1 MTHSATLTKLITR
14 FKADFARLTS
24 NGYTETEARVEYI
37 DPFLEL
43 LGWDMI
49 NASGQ
54 PNSLKDVVREASHD
68 ATSAGAASQRPDYT
82 FRIAGLRKFFVEAK
96 KPAVDIRTHKGS
108 AFQVRQYGYTVGVPV
123 SILTNF
129 RTLRIY
135 NTTREPNQNDD
146 ADVGL
151 IQTIELDDIPG
162 VFDTLIARFGGVS
175 VGAGSIE
182 ACFGSTVP
190 GAVSVGEKFL
200 ARINDWRLR
209 LANDL
214 YGRYAAMPIEDL
226 SDLSQKVVNRI
237 IFIRMCEDRGIEG
250 AETLRTA
257 AGKRDFVELR
267 ALFRKL
273 DDRYNTGLFDVAGDR
288 LQDTYV
294 IDAALFQ
301 AIVDEVYS
309 PASPYS
315 FAVLDA
321 DFLGQ
326 VYELFL
332 AKRLQI
338 VGGAVVLVDKPAY
351 EDREV
356 VTTPQLLVVQVVQ
369 RAIAARISAKAIASF
384 EELTQLRVLDIAVGS
399 GRFLVHAL
407 DKLADLAIEVLA
419 KVKGDPRLYELNPGN
434 YRLSFEAK
442 RAILQK
448 CLFGI
453 DIDFNAVEVARFSL
467 VIKLLE
473 DETLH
478 TLPPGNKILPNLDAN
493 LIWGN
498 TVVSD
503 DFHPADAALREQT
516 VPINW
521 RAVGLPSE
529 FDVVIGNP
537 PYVKTEEMV
546 QRTPEELSY
555 YKQKYS
561 LWFKQFDKYFIF
573 LERAINAASPLG
585 SVGFVLPNKWMTIES
600 AAPLRRFL
608 AAGEHVADIV
618 DFGNENLFSGKSA
631 YVCLLT
637 LKKGGATSFGYRN
650 IHSQADFEAAP
661 DASGFVHPSS
671 TLTAIAGGAWVLPA
685 NPNEARILSQLMKS
699 STPLKNLV
707 DVRNGI
713 QTSKN
718 TVFVIKKF
726 VDNGATLQFEK
737 AGRTWDLESSITRPY
752 VEDSMA
758 GVRSY
763 CPVVA
768 NARVIFPYESV
779 AGAAPRIISPADMQA
794 KFPLAWAYFSHFKA
808 ELSNRSVNP
817 PPPPGVFYA
826 FGRHQALDTVFTCP
840 KIVYSVNQKGEKYG
854 FDTSGVAVASGGT
867 AGEVMLLN
875 TRDGY
880 ALEFF
885 LGLLNQR
892 AIEFFLRKRG
902 SPFRGGYYS
911 RGTAVMGEVPV
922 PMLDLKNDAQHIALH
937 DGIVQDVRAMQLAK
951 QTLTSAAGRRITAI
965 ERQIAALELSLQSK
979 FDTLWGFVTE
989 VDDLV
994 LPGQ

>member
-1 MTHSATLTKLITR
+1 MTHSSVLNDLITR
-14 FKADFARLTS
+14 FKSDFAKLTS
-24 NGYTETEARVEYI
+24 SGYTETEARVEFI

-43 LGWDMI
+43 LGWDMT

-54 PNSLKDVVREASHD
+54 PNSLKDVVREASHE

-82 FRIAGLRKFFVEAK
+82 FRIAGVRKFFVEAK
-96 KPAVDIRTHKGS
+96 KPAVDIRNHKGS
-108 AFQVRQYGYTVGVPV
+108 AFQVRQYGYTVGLPV

-129 RTLRIY
+129 RTIRIY
-135 NTTREPNQNDD
+135 NTRLEPKQSDD

-151 IQTIELDDIPG
+151 IETIELDD
-162 VFDTLIARFGGVS
+162 FASAFSALAARFGRAS
-175 VGAGSIE
+175 VGAGAIE
-182 ACFGSTVP
+182 TYFGGTAP
-190 GAVSVGEKFL
+190 GAISVGEKFL

-214 YGRYAAMPIEDL
+214 HGRYASMLIEDL
-226 SDLSQKVVNRI
+226 SDLAQKVVNRI

-250 AETLRTA
+250 VESLRKA
-257 AGKRDFVELR
+257 AGKKDFVELR
-267 ALFRKL
+267 ALFKKL
-273 DDRYNTGLFDVAGDR
+273 DERYNTGLFDVASDR
-288 LQDTYV
+288 LQDSYV
-294 IDAALFQ
+294 IDATLFQ

-309 PASPYS
+309 PTSPYS

-338 VGGAVVLVDKPAY
+338 QGGAVLLVDKPAY

-356 VTTPQLLVVQVVQ
+356 VTTPQLLVDQVVQ
-369 RAIAARISAKAIASF
+369 RAIAARISTKAVNSF
-384 EELTQLRVLDIAVGS
+384 DELTELRILDIAVGS
-399 GRFLVHAL
+399 GRFLVHAV
-407 DKLADLAIEVLA
+407 DKLVDLAINILA
-419 KVKGDPRLYELNPGN
+419 KGKSDSRLYQLHPGN
-434 YRLSFEAK
+434 YRLCFDAK
-442 RAILQK
+442 KAILQN

-453 DIDFNAVEVARFSL
+453 DIDFNAIEVARFSL

-473 DETLH
+473 DETAG
-478 TLPPGNKILPNLDAN
+478 TLPAGNKILPNLDSN

-498 TVVSD
+498 TIVSD
-503 DFHPADAALREQT
+503 DFTSPDAAVMEKT

-521 RAVGLPSE
+521 NSVGLPPS

-555 YKQKYS
+555 YKSNYS
-561 LWFKQFDKYFIF
+561 TLFKQFDKYFVF
-573 LERAINAASPLG
+573 LERALKATSPVG

-600 AAPLRRFL
+600 AVRLRSLL
-608 AAGEHVADIV
+608 ATGEHVADIV
-618 DFGNENLFSGKSA
+618 DFGNENLFAGKSA
-631 YVCLLT
+631 YVCLLI
-637 LKKGGATSFGYRN
+637 LKKGGSKSFGYRN
-650 IHSQADFEAAP
+650 IHSQAEFEAAP
-661 DASGFVHPSS
+661 DASGFIHPSS
-671 TLTAIAGGAWVLPA
+671 ALATIGGAWVLPA
-685 NPNEARILSQLMKS
+685 NNNEAKVIAQLMNS
-699 STPLKNLV
+699 SAPLQNVV

-713 QTSKN
+713 QTSMN
-718 TVFVIKKF
+718 GVFVIKTF
-726 VDNGATLQFEK
+726 VDDGTTLKFER
-737 AGRTWDLESSITRPY
+737 AGCTWEIESSITRPY
-752 VEDSMA
+752 VENSKT

-779 AGAAPRIISPADMQA
+779 AGGAPTIISPADMQA
-794 KFPLAWAYFSHFKA
+794 KFPLAWAYFSHFKI
-808 ELSNRSVNP
+808 ELSKRSVSP
-817 PPPPGVFYA
+817 PPPPGVFYS
-826 FGRHQALDTVFTCP
+826 FGRHQALDTVFTLP
-840 KIVYSVNQKGEKYG
+840 KIVYSVNQTGGKYG
-854 FDTSGVAVASGGT
+854 IDTVGVAVASGGT

-875 TRDGY
+875 PKEGY

-922 PMLDLKNDAQHIALH
+922 PVLDLENNPQHIALH
-937 DGIVQDVRAMQLAK
+937 DDIVQNVKKIQLAK
-951 QTLTSAAGRRITAI
+951 QTLAGAAGRRVTAA
-965 ERQIAALELSLQSK
+965 ERELAALELSLK
-979 FDTLWGFVTE
+979 GRFDKLWGFVAE
-989 VDDLV
+989 VDDLI